1 MLTQKEVKELINY
14 NPDSGEITI
23 IKRTGTRSRKIG
35 EFAGVKVYRA
45 TSSYLQ
51 ITLLKQTFYAH
62 RLVWLYMT
70 GEYPKVID
78 HIDGDGLNNKWNNL
92 RNGDVADNN
101 RNVLK
106 IQHNKIE
113 QLPIGV
119 FRHRKKFTAAI
130 KYNYKKIY
138 LGVFNTIDDA
148 VIAYK
153 NAKDIY
159 HKAGA

>member
-14 NPDSGEITI
+14 NPDSGDITI
-23 IKRTGTRSRKIG
+23 IKRTGPRSKQLG
-35 EFAGVKVYRA
+35 ECAGVKIYRA

-51 ITLLKQTFYAH
+51 ITLLKQKFYVH

-70 GEYPKVID
+70 GDYPMVID
-78 HIDGDGLNNKWNNL
+78 HIDGNGLNNKWCNL
-92 RNGDVADNN
+92 RNSNSTGNN

-119 FRHRKKFTAAI
+119 FRHRKKFTASI

-148 VIAYK
+148 VNAYK

-159 HKAGA
+159 HKVVA